1 MYLFFVRVRVRGVP
15 VLYLTNS
22 REIELHEGMYVPN
35 NSTFHTHPVMPD
47 AGIMTFE
54 KGYTHNFTKITRHN
68 QNGIVKRP

>member
-35 NSTFHTHPVMPD
+35 NSTFHTHPVCRMP
-47 AGIMTFE
+47 GWCPL
-54 KGYTHNFTKITRHN
+54 KRVTHIILQRLLAIIKTALS
-68 QNGIVKRP
+68 